1 MNRCVITLQASQDL
15 DEISEYFVSRNIEA
29 GEKLLQLFN
38 EKCARLMQFPNM
50 GKSYGH
56 IRLWLRGVPLDNYI
70 IFYEVL
76 NDEITILRIVSGRQ
90 NLPELLKNDQ
100 G

>member
-1 MNRCVITLQASQDL
+1 MNRCVITLQASRDL

-38 EKCARLMQFPNM
+38 EKCTRLMQFPNM
-50 GKSYGH
+50 GKSYAH
-56 IRLWLRGVPLDNYI
+56 IRSWLRGIPLDNYI

-76 NDEITILRIVSGRQ
+76 DDEITILRVVNSR
-90 NLPELLKNDQ
+90 
-100 G
+100 

>member
-1 MNRCVITLQASQDL
+1 MNRCIITLQASQDL
-15 DEISEYFVSRNIEA
+15 DEISEYFVGRNIDA

-50 GKSYGH
+50 GKSYAH
-56 IRLWLRGVPLDNYI
+56 IRSWLKGVPLDNYI

-76 NDEITILRIVSGRQ
+76 DDEITILRIVSGRQ
-90 NLPELLKNDQ
+90 NLPELLKDSQ
-100 G
+100 

>member
-1 MNRCVITLQASQDL
+1 MNPCVITLQASQDL
-15 DEISEYFVSRNIEA
+15 DEISEYFVSRNVEA

-50 GKSYGH
+50 GKSYAH
-56 IRLWLRGVPLDNYI
+56 IRSWLRGVPLNNYI

-76 NDEITILRIVSGRQ
+76 DDEIIILRILGGQ
-90 NLPELLKNDQ
+90 QDLPTLLKDDQ
-100 G
+100 S

>member
-1 MNRCVITLQASQDL
+1 MNRCIITLQASQDL
-15 DEISEYFVSRNIEA
+15 DEISEYFVGRNIDA

-50 GKSYGH
+50 GKSYAH
-56 IRLWLRGVPLDNYI
+56 IRSWLRGVPLDNYI

-76 NDEITILRIVSGRQ
+76 DDEITILRIVSGRQ
-90 NLPELLKNDQ
+90 NLPELLKDSQ
-100 G
+100 

>member
-50 GKSYGH
+50 GKSYAH
-56 IRLWLRGVPLDNYI
+56 IRSWLRGVPLDNYI

-76 NDEITILRIVSGRQ
+76 DDEITILRIVSGRQ
-90 NLPELLKNDQ
+90 NLPELLKNSQ
-100 G
+100 

>member
-1 MNRCVITLQASQDL
+1 MNRCIITLQASQDL
-15 DEISEYFVSRNIEA
+15 DEISEYFVGRNIDA

-50 GKSYGH
+50 GKSYAH
-56 IRLWLRGVPLDNYI
+56 IRSWLRGVPLDNYI

-76 NDEITILRIVSGRQ
+76 DDEITILRIVSGRQ
-90 NLPELLKNDQ
+90 NLPELLKNSQ
-100 G
+100 